1 MNFPFY
7 IARRYLF
14 SFSKSNAINI
24 ITFIAA
30 AGIVVTAA
38 AMFIALSVFSGLRE
52 FSLSFSNDFDPDL
65 KITTVKGKSFFV
77 SEQQHAQILQTPGVA
92 AYSKVIEE
100 RVLFHYD
107 GKDKVAYLKGTDSL
121 FGKVNDVEQ
130 SLYNGSWVKPNT
142 YQAVIGYGI
151 ANDLSMG
158 LFDFTNV
165 LEAYVPKPGKGAID
179 NPAEAFS
186 KTNLIPVGIYAI
198 NEDLDNKYV
207 FADLGLV
214 QELLRYQPNQVSAL
228 EIRLKPDADETT
240 AIASL
245 QKILP
250 ATEIRTRAQQNDS
263 LYRML
268 NTENIAVYM
277 VFTLFIIMALFTLIG
292 ALIMTILEKRNNLKT
307 LLNLG
312 APVSS
317 LWKIFLWQGSSL
329 TILGGMVGLM
339 IGVAVVLVQQR
350 FQLVMITESLAYPVR
365 FTFGNVLA
373 VLLTIAAVGML
384 ASWFA
389 AWRVSRKFLE

>member
-121 FGKVNDVEQ
+121 FGHVNDVAQ
-130 SLYNGSWVKPNT
+130 SLYNGTWVKPDT

-228 EIRLKPDADETT
+228 EIRLKPGADETA

-312 APVSS
+312 ASVSS
-317 LWKIFLWQGSSL
+317 LRKIFLWQGSSL
-329 TILGGMVGLM
+329 TILGGVVGLM
-339 IGVAVVLVQQR
+339 IGIAVVVVQQR

-373 VLLTIAAVGML
+373 VLVTIAAVGML

-389 AWRVSRKFLE
+389 AWRVNRKFLD

>member
-65 KITTVKGKSFFV
+65 KITTVKGKSFFI

-130 SLYNGSWVKPNT
+130 SLYNGSWVKPDT

-165 LEAYVPKPGKGAID
+165 LEAYIPKPGKGAID

-214 QELLRYQPNQVSAL
+214 QELLRYQPNQASAL
-228 EIRLKPDADETT
+228 EIRLKPDADETA
-240 AIASL
+240 AIATL

-312 APVSS
+312 ASVFS
-317 LWKIFLWQGSSL
+317 LRKIFLWQGSSL
-329 TILGGMVGLM
+329 TILGGVVGLT
-339 IGVAVVLVQQR
+339 IGIAVVVVQQR

-389 AWRVSRKFLE
+389 AWRVNRKFLD

>member
-7 IARRYLF
+7 IAKRYLF

-65 KITTVKGKSFFV
+65 KITTVKGKSFFI
-77 SEQQHAQILQTPGVA
+77 SDRNHAQILQTPGVA
-92 AYSKVIEE
+92 AYSKIIEE

-107 GKDKVAYLKGTDSL
+107 GKDKVAYLKGADSL
-121 FGKVNDVEQ
+121 FGKVNDVEK
-130 SLYNGSWVKPNT
+130 SLYNGSWVKPDT

-158 LFDFTNV
+158 LFDFTNI

-214 QELLRYQPNQVSAL
+214 QELLRYAPNQVSAL
-228 EIRLKPDADETT
+228 EIRLKRGADEAA
-240 AIASL
+240 AIAQL
-245 QKILP
+245 EKIFP
-250 ATEIRTRAQQNDS
+250 ANEIRTRAQQNDS

-312 APVSS
+312 ATLSS
-317 LWKIFLWQGSSL
+317 LRKIFLLQGSSL
-329 TILGGMVGLM
+329 TILGGIVGLF
-339 IGVAVVLVQQR
+339 IGVAVVILQQR
-350 FQLVMITESLAYPVR
+350 FHLVMITESLAYPVK
-365 FTFGNVLA
+365 FTFANVLV
-373 VLLTIAAVGML
+373 VLLTIAAVGVL

-389 AWRVSRKFLE
+389 AWRVNKKFLD

>member
-65 KITTVKGKSFFV
+65 KITTVKGKSFFI
-77 SEQQHAQILQTPGVA
+77 SEQQQAQILQTPGVA

-165 LEAYVPKPGKGAID
+165 LEAYIPKPGKGAID

-228 EIRLKPDADETT
+228 EIRLKPDADETA

-307 LLNLG
+307 FLNLG
-312 APVSS
+312 ASVSS
-317 LWKIFLWQGSSL
+317 LRKIFLWQGSSL
-329 TILGGMVGLM
+329 TILGGVVGLIM
-339 IGVAVVLVQQR
+339 GIAVVVVQQR

-389 AWRVSRKFLE
+389 AWRVNRKFLD

>member
-130 SLYNGSWVKPNT
+130 SLYNGSWVKPDT

-165 LEAYVPKPGKGAID
+165 LEAYIPKPGKGAID

-214 QELLRYQPNQVSAL
+214 QELLRYQPNQASAL
-228 EIRLKPDADETT
+228 EIRLKPDADETA
-240 AIASL
+240 AIATL

-312 APVSS
+312 ASVFS
-317 LWKIFLWQGSSL
+317 LRKIFLWQGSSL
-329 TILGGMVGLM
+329 TILGGVVGLT
-339 IGVAVVLVQQR
+339 IGIAVVVVQQR

-389 AWRVSRKFLE
+389 AWRVNRKFLD